1 MTIIFFNANNIFI
14 KGGFSMNCRTDIAL
28 ERHELLKDNK
38 CEGILFKKEENEK
51 AVVTTIEILD
61 KRGEQALGKPK
72 GKYITI
78 DLPEFSHE
86 SELLDSRLT
95 AITQCIKDLLPPNA
109 QTILVAGLGNESIT
123 PDALGPLC
131 AKQIFSTRH
140 IEKGMEKDLGLPNLR
155 PVAAVSTGVLGQT
168 GIETAEYIKGIVEYI
183 KPDSVIVIDALASR
197 KISNLGKTVQ
207 LSDTGI
213 TPGAG
218 VGNYRKTID
227 KSTLG
232 VPVISMGVPTVV
244 DGKTIVHDLTENSQ
258 NISTDADEMMVTPRD
273 IDTVIQRAAKLLA
286 LSINCAL
293 QPEFEPEMFLALS

>member
-1 MTIIFFNANNIFI
+1 
-14 KGGFSMNCRTDIAL
+14 MNCRTDITL

-38 CEGILFKKEENEK
+38 CKGVLFKKEENGK
-51 AVVTTIEILD
+51 SVITTIEILD
-61 KRGEQALGKPK
+61 ENGSKALGKPK
-72 GKYITI
+72 GKYITV

-86 SELLDSRLT
+86 SELLDSRLD
-95 AITQCIKDLLPPNA
+95 AITQTIKALLPNGIK
-109 QTILVAGLGNESIT
+109 TVLVAGLGNENIT

-140 IEKGMEKDLGLPNLR
+140 IENGVEKSLGLPNLR

-168 GIETAEYIKGIVEYI
+168 GIETAEYIKGIVNLI
-183 KPDSVIVIDALASR
+183 NPDAVIIIDALASR
-197 KISNLGKTVQ
+197 KLSNLGKTVQ
-207 LSDTGI
+207 LSNTGI

-232 VPVISMGVPTVV
+232 VPVISMGVPTVI
-244 DGKTIVHDLTENSQ
+244 DGRTIVSDLTENTE
-258 NISTDADEMMVTPRD
+258 NISTDADEMMVTPRN
-273 IDTVIQRAAKLLA
+273 IDTVIQRAARLLA

-293 QPEFEPEMFLALS
+293 QPEIEPETFLALS

>member
-1 MTIIFFNANNIFI
+1 
-14 KGGFSMNCRTDIAL
+14 MNCRTDIAL

-38 CEGILFKKEENEK
+38 CDGVLFKKEETPK
-51 AVVTTIEILD
+51 AVITTIEIFD
-61 KRGEQALGKPK
+61 ERGEKALGKTK

-86 SELLDSRLT
+86 SELLDGRLS
-95 AITQCIKDLLPPNA
+95 AITKAIKDLLPPNA
-109 QTILVAGLGNESIT
+109 KTVLVAGLGNESIT

-131 AKQIFSTRH
+131 AKQIFATRH
-140 IEKGMEKDLGLPNLR
+140 IENEAQKDLQLPSLR

-168 GIETAEYIKGIVEYI
+168 GIETAEYIKGIAELVE
-183 KPDSVIVIDALASR
+183 PEAVIVIDALASR
-197 KISNLGKTVQ
+197 KLSNLGKTVQ

-244 DGKTIVHDLTENSQ
+244 DGKTIVHDLTENTE

-273 IDTVIQRAAKLLA
+273 IDTVIDRAARLLA

-293 QPEFEPEMFLALS
+293 QPEMKPEMFLALS

>member
-1 MTIIFFNANNIFI
+1 
-14 KGGFSMNCRTDIAL
+14 MNCRTDIAL

-38 CEGILFKKEENEK
+38 CEGVIFNQEKTEK
-51 AVVTTIEILD
+51 AVITTIEIID
-61 KRGEQALGKPK
+61 ENGEKALGKPK
-72 GKYITI
+72 GKYITV

-95 AITQCIKDLLPPNA
+95 AISQTIKDLLPLNT
-109 QTILVAGLGNESIT
+109 QTVLVAGLGNESIT

-131 AKQIFSTRH
+131 AKQIFATRH
-140 IEKGMEKDLGLPNLR
+140 IEKEMQKTLELPSLR
-155 PVAAVSTGVLGQT
+155 PVVAVSTGVLGQT
-168 GIETAEYIKGIVEYI
+168 GIETAEYIKGIAQLV
-183 KPDSVIVIDALASR
+183 KPDAVIVIDALASR

-218 VGNYRKTID
+218 VGNFRKTID
-227 KSTLG
+227 KATLG

-244 DGKTIVHDLTENSQ
+244 DGRTIVHDLTENKTEVS
-258 NISTDADEMMVTPRD
+258 NDADEMMVTPRD
-273 IDTVIQRAAKLLA
+273 IDTVIERAAKLLA

-293 QPEFEPEMFLALS
+293 QPEIEPEMFLALS

>member
-1 MTIIFFNANNIFI
+1 
-14 KGGFSMNCRTDIAL
+14 MNCRTDIAL

-38 CEGILFKKEENEK
+38 CEGVLFKREETEK
-51 AVVTTIEILD
+51 AVITTIEILD
-61 KRGEQALGKPK
+61 EMGEKALGKPK

-78 DLPEFSHE
+78 DLPEFSHQ
-86 SELLDSRLT
+86 SELLDSRLS
-95 AITQCIKDLLPPNA
+95 AITKTIKDLLPPNA
-109 QTILVAGLGNESIT
+109 QTVLVAGLGNESIT

-131 AKQIFSTRH
+131 AKQIFATRH
-140 IEKGMEKDLGLPNLR
+140 IEKGAEKDFGLPNLR

-168 GIETAEYIKGIVEYI
+168 GIETAEYLKGIAEFI
-183 KPDSVIVIDALASR
+183 KPDAVIVIDALASR

-232 VPVISMGVPTVV
+232 VLVISMGVPTVV
-244 DGKTIVHDLTENSQ
+244 DGKTIVHDLTKNSQ

-273 IDTVIQRAAKLLA
+273 IDTVIDRAARLLA

-293 QPEFEPEMFLALS
+293 QPEMEPEIFLALS

>member
-1 MTIIFFNANNIFI
+1 
-14 KGGFSMNCRTDIAL
+14 MNCRTDIAL

-38 CEGILFKKEENEK
+38 CEGVLFEKEENEK
-51 AVVTTIEILD
+51 VVVTTIEILD
-61 KRGEQALGKPK
+61 ERGEEALGKPK

-86 SELLDSRLT
+86 SELLDSRLA
-95 AITQCIKDLLPPNA
+95 AITKAINDLLPTNA
-109 QTILVAGLGNESIT
+109 KTVLVAGLGNESIT

-140 IEKGMEKDLGLPNLR
+140 IENGVEKDLGLPKLR

-168 GIETAEYIKGIVEYI
+168 GIETAEYIKGIVELI
-183 KPDSVIVIDALASR
+183 KPDAVIVIDALASR
-197 KISNLGKTVQ
+197 KLSNLGKTVQ

-244 DGKTIVHDLTENSQ
+244 DGKTIVHDLTENTES
-258 NISTDADEMMVTPRD
+258 ISTDADEMMVTPRD
-273 IDTVIQRAAKLLA
+273 IDTVIHRAAKLLA

>member
-1 MTIIFFNANNIFI
+1 MTIIFFIANNIFV

-38 CEGILFKKEENEK
+38 CEGVLFQKQENEK
-51 AVVTTIEILD
+51 SVVTTIEILD
-61 KRGEQALGKPK
+61 ERGEQALGKPK

-95 AITQCIKDLLPPNA
+95 AITQSINDLLPTNT
-109 QTILVAGLGNESIT
+109 QTVLVAGLGNESIT

-140 IEKGMEKDLGLPNLR
+140 IENGMEKDLGLSTLR

-168 GIETAEYIKGIVEYI
+168 GIETAEYIKGIVELI
-183 KPDSVIVIDALASR
+183 KPDAVIVVDALASR
-197 KISNLGKTVQ
+197 KLSNLGKTVQ
-207 LSDTGI
+207 LSNTGI

-232 VPVISMGVPTVV
+232 VAVISMGVPTVV
-244 DGKTIVHDLTENSQ
+244 DGKTIVNDLTDNSQ
-258 NISTDADEMMVTPRD
+258 NISTEADEMMVTPRD

-293 QPEFEPEMFLALS
+293 QPEMEPDMFLALS

>member
-1 MTIIFFNANNIFI
+1 
-14 KGGFSMNCRTDIAL
+14 MNCRTDIAL

-38 CEGILFKKEENEK
+38 CEGVIFEKEENGK

-61 KRGEQALGKPK
+61 ERGEEALGKPK

-86 SELLDSRLT
+86 SELFDSRLAT
-95 AITQCIKDLLPPNA
+95 ITKAINDLLPTNA
-109 QTILVAGLGNESIT
+109 KTILVAGLGNESIT

-140 IEKGMEKDLGLPNLR
+140 IGNGMEKDLGLPNLR

-168 GIETAEYIKGIVEYI
+168 GIETAEYIKGIVELI
-183 KPDSVIVIDALASR
+183 KPDAVIVIDALASR
-197 KISNLGKTVQ
+197 KLSNLGRTVQ

-218 VGNYRKTID
+218 VGNYRKTIN

-244 DGKTIVHDLTENSQ
+244 DGKTIVNDLTENTES
-258 NISTDADEMMVTPRD
+258 ISTDADEMMVTPRD
-273 IDTVIQRAAKLLA
+273 IDTVIHRAAKLLA

>member
-1 MTIIFFNANNIFI
+1 
-14 KGGFSMNCRTDIAL
+14 MNCRTDIAL

-38 CEGILFKKEENEK
+38 CEGVNFNQEKTEK
-51 AVVTTIEILD
+51 AVITTIEIID
-61 KRGEQALGKPK
+61 ENGEKALGKPK
-72 GKYITI
+72 GKYITV

-95 AITQCIKDLLPPNA
+95 AISQTIKDLLPSNT
-109 QTILVAGLGNESIT
+109 QTVLVAGLGNESIT

-131 AKQIFSTRH
+131 ARQIFATRH
-140 IEKGMEKDLGLPNLR
+140 IEKDMQKTLELPSLR
-155 PVAAVSTGVLGQT
+155 PVVAVSTGVLGQT
-168 GIETAEYIKGIVEYI
+168 GIETAEYIKGIAQLV
-183 KPDSVIVIDALASR
+183 KPDAVIVIDALASR

-218 VGNYRKTID
+218 VGNFRKTID
-227 KSTLG
+227 KATLG

-244 DGKTIVHDLTENSQ
+244 DCRTIVHDLTENAE

-273 IDTVIQRAAKLLA
+273 IDTVIERAAKLLA

-293 QPEFEPEMFLALS
+293 QPEIEPEMFLALS

>member
-1 MTIIFFNANNIFI
+1 
-14 KGGFSMNCRTDIAL
+14 MNCRTDIAL
-28 ERHELLKDNK
+28 ERHELLKDNECDGVNFQK
-38 CEGILFKKEENEK
+38 QETEK
-51 AVVTTIEILD
+51 AVITTIEILD
-61 KRGEQALGKPK
+61 ERGEKALGKPK
-72 GKYITI
+72 GKYVTI

-95 AITQCIKDLLPPNA
+95 AITHTIRDLLPPNIE
-109 QTILVAGLGNESIT
+109 TVLVAGLGNESIT

-131 AKQIFSTRH
+131 AKRIFSTRH
-140 IEKGMEKDLGLPNLR
+140 IENGMEKDLGLPALR

-168 GIETAEYIKGIVEYI
+168 GIETAEYIKGIVELI
-183 KPDSVIVIDALASR
+183 KPDAVIVIDALASR

-207 LSDTGI
+207 LSNTGI

-232 VPVISMGVPTVV
+232 IPVISMGVPTVV
-244 DGKTIVHDLTENSQ
+244 DGRTIVHDLTENAE

-273 IDTVIQRAAKLLA
+273 IDTVIQRASKLLA

-293 QPEFEPEMFLALS
+293 QPEMKPETFLALS

>member
-1 MTIIFFNANNIFI
+1 
-14 KGGFSMNCRTDIAL
+14 MNCRTDIAL

-38 CEGILFKKEENEK
+38 CEGVIFTKQETDK
-51 AVVTTIEILD
+51 AVITTIDIVDE
-61 KRGEQALGKPK
+61 RGERALSKPK

-95 AITQCIKDLLPPNA
+95 AITKTIKDLLPLNA
-109 QTILVAGLGNESIT
+109 KTVLVAGLGNESIT

-140 IEKGMEKDLGLPNLR
+140 IENGMEKDLGLPNLR

-168 GIETAEYIKGIVEYI
+168 GIETAEYIKGIVELT
-183 KPDSVIVIDALASR
+183 KPDAVIVIDALASR
-197 KISNLGKTVQ
+197 KLSNLGKTVQ
-207 LSDTGI
+207 LSNTGI

-227 KSTLG
+227 QSTLG

-244 DGKTIVHDLTENSQ
+244 DGRTIVHDLTENTE
-258 NISTDADEMMVTPRD
+258 NISTDADEMMVTPRN
-273 IDTVIQRAAKLLA
+273 IDTVIGRAARLLA

-293 QPEFEPEMFLALS
+293 QPEMEPELFLALS